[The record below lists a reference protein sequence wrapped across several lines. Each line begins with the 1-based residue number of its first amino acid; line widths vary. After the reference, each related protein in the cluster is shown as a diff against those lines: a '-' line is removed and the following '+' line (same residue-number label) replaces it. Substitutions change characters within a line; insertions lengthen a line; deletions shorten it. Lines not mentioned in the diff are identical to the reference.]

1 MYGLKRQLKKL
12 RRQARPS
19 RQFKANLMKQL
30 SEEFEEV
37 YPAHC
42 HHRRTRFVTVGLTS
56 LVIVFTMGTGVYAYE
71 SPSVTEGHPL
81 HFVKH
86 GLENV
91 QEGLARSP
99 EARAEF
105 HSRMMERRLEE
116 GERQLPHKP
125 HGVPPTLEEASAHFE
140 RVIEML
146 EEEIEDEALR
156 AQMIEELSIRNARYL
171 QLHSRVVE
179 DEGESEEFAP
189 LRVHIEGRD
198 FSEEETQRLFDGR
211 RRTR

>member
-1 MYGLKRQLKKL
+1 MFGLKRQLKKL

-19 RQFKANLMKQL
+19 RQFKSALLKQL

-56 LVIVFTMGTGVYAYE
+56 LVIVFSMGTGVYAYE
-71 SPSVTEGHPL
+71 SPTVTEGHPL
-81 HFVKH
+81 HFLKN
-86 GLENV
+86 GIENV

-105 HSRMMERRLEE
+105 HARMMERRLEE
-116 GERQLPHKP
+116 GEHQFPHKP
-125 HGVPPTLEEASAHFE
+125 HSVPPTLEEASAHFE

-146 EEEIEDEALR
+146 EQEIEDEELR

-171 QLHSRVVE
+171 QLYSRVVD
-179 DEGESEEFAP
+179 DEGESEELTP

>member
-1 MYGLKRQLKKL
+1 MFGLKRQLKKM
-12 RRQARPS
+12 RKQARPS
-19 RQFKANLMKQL
+19 RQFKTTLLKQL

-71 SPSVTEGHPL
+71 SPAVTEGHPL
-81 HFVKH
+81 HFIKH
-86 GLENV
+86 SVESV
-91 QEGLARSP
+91 QEGFANTP
-99 EARAEF
+99 EEQAEF
-105 HSRMMERRLEE
+105 HVRMMERRLEE

-146 EEEIEDEALR
+146 EQEIEDEELR
-156 AQMIEELSIRNARYL
+156 NQMIEELSIRSARYQ

-179 DEGESEEFAP
+179 DGEESEELAP
-189 LRVHIEGRD
+189 LRVHIEGRG
-198 FSEEETQRLFDGR
+198 FSEEETHRLFEGR